1 MDLNVTTLDGSSAG
15 TVSLSDAVF
24 GLEPRADLLQ
34 RVVRWQLAKKQAG
47 THKALGRSEVSRTG
61 AKMYRQKGTGNA
73 RHGPRSVV
81 QFRGGGAV
89 HGPTVRDHGYSL
101 PKKVRRLGLKSALSA
116 KVAEGKVIVVDELK
130 TSGKNAGK
138 TASLKA
144 SLARLGAENALMIG
158 GAELDSNLVRAASNL
173 PFVDVLPQQGINVYD
188 ILRRDVLVLS
198 KDAAA
203 HIEERLK

>member
-1 MDLNVTTLDGSSAG
+1 MKVKVTTLDSKAAG
-15 TVSLSDAVF
+15 HITLADEVFAV
-24 GLEPRADLLQ
+24 EPRADIVA
-34 RVVRWQLAKKQAG
+34 RVVNWQLAKRRAG
-47 THKALGRSEVSRTG
+47 THRVKSRGEIKATG

-144 SLARLGAENALMIG
+144 SLAKLGAENALMIG